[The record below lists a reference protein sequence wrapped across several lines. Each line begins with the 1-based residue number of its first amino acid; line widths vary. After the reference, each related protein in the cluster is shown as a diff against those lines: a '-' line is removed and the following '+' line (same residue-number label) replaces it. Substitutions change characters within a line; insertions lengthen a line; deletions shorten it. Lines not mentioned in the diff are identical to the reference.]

1 MSSLPF
7 VTLDVFTTRSYTGN
21 PLAVVFL
28 SRELPTAQKQQIAR
42 EFNLSETVF
51 IHPPTSTNAKKRSI
65 TIFTTGSEV
74 PFAGHPTIGTASW
87 LLCHSA
93 DAEDRG
99 VDTLSMKAG
108 DVPIAL
114 TGDDDDGPG
123 VTAEIAH
130 DVRMH
135 AARFPLAEILR
146 LHTSLAP
153 FFPAE
158 KGDVSFP
165 IVSIVNGMSQVH
177 VELPSLAALG
187 AVTTS
192 AGGETISPASW
203 LDEGWQRGLVMV
215 YFFVR
220 EGVDSQASRQT
231 IRSRAVLGSLE
242 DPATGSAAS
251 GLAAYLSLREGRAG
265 RFGYGIVQG
274 EEMGRRS
281 EIGVEVG
288 VGEGGE
294 VQRVG
299 LRGAAVRVSEGRIRV
314 PE

>member
-7 VTLDVFTTRSYTGN
+7 VTLDVFTTHSYTGN

-108 DVPIAL
+108 DVPISLEKSTDA
-114 TGDDDDGPG
+114 G

-130 DVRMH
+130 DVRVH
-135 AARFPLAEILR
+135 AARFPLAELLR

-153 FFPAE
+153 FFPSTE
-158 KGDVSFP
+158 KEADVSFP

-220 EGVDSQASRQT
+220 EGVDSQTSRQT
-231 IRSRAVLGSLE
+231 IRSRAVLGTLE

-299 LRGAAVRVSEGRIRV
+299 LRGAAVRVSEGWIRV
-314 PE
+314 PQ

>member
-7 VTLDVFTTRSYTGN
+7 VTLDVFTTHSYIGN
-21 PLAVVFL
+21 PLAIVFL
-28 SRELPTAQKQQIAR
+28 SRELPTRQKQQIAR

-51 IHPPTSTNAKKRSI
+51 IHPATTDSKKRSI

-93 DAEDRG
+93 DAGDRG

-114 TGDDDDGPG
+114 TPSTGNDDDGPS

-130 DVRMH
+130 DVRIH
-135 AARFPLAEILR
+135 AARFPLAELLR

-153 FFPAE
+153 FFPATETE
-158 KGDVSFP
+158 KKGADVSFP

-220 EGVDSQASRQT
+220 DGVDSQTASRQT
-231 IRSRAVLGSLE
+231 IRSRAVLGILE

-265 RFGYGIVQG
+265 RFG
-274 EEMGRRS
+274 
-281 EIGVEVG
+281 
-288 VGEGGE
+288 
-294 VQRVG
+294 
-299 LRGAAVRVSEGRIRV
+299 
-314 PE
+314 